1 MNSIILASGL
11 MQTLSNYLPLIV
23 VIVALALLFV
33 IFRLVG
39 VRRSILWRLLI
50 NGFVGAVLLAIFDL
64 IFYSVLKMDFFYIPI
79 TWLNSAI
86 AGVLGVPGIV
96 LLLILKVFIL

>member
-11 MQTLSNYLPLIV
+11 MQTFMNYLPIIA
-23 VIVALALLFV
+23 VIVGLALLFV
-33 IFRLVG
+33 IFRLAG
-39 VRRSILWRLLI
+39 VRRSIFWKLLI
-50 NGFVGAVLLAIFDL
+50 NGFVGAVLLAVFDL
-64 IFYSVLKMDFFYIPI
+64 IFYSVLKMDFFYIPV
-79 TWLNSAI
+79 TWFNSAI